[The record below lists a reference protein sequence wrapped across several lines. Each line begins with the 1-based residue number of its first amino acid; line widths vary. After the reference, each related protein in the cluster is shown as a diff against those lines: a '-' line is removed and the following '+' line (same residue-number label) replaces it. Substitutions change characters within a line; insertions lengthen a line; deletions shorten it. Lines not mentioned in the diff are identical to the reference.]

1 MIFHICFLGYCFIN
15 GVCIFVLVE
24 VAVFGWEEAV
34 VDFGAFF

>member
-1 MIFHICFLGYCFIN
+1 LLFLGYCFIN
-15 GVCIFVLVE
+15 GICIFVLVE